1 MRGCFDS
8 FLGNPRAFI
17 VPNPE
22 SWLRQEIEEK
32 TIWQNEK
39 RTGKSATEEESLTTN
54 EQNGTE
60 NTV

>member
-1 MRGCFDS
+1 M
-8 FLGNPRAFI
+8 GNPRAFI

-39 RTGKSATEEESLTTN
+39 RTGKSATEEESLTTT